1 MHSCKANGPWG
12 KQVGKPRRCL
22 RENNSVRGSK
32 GCFFIE
38 YLLCLV
44 LLLLGNSSAG
54 QIAYKP
60 VKGQK
65 VMVQISLKENQILL
79 QKKKTI
85 TRAKRCDLTNIL
97 GDDIRGSF
105 ANEEKNCSQRLKTPP
120 DNRT

>member
-1 MHSCKANGPWG
+1 MHSCNANGPWG

-22 RENNSVRGSK
+22 RENNSVRESK

-54 QIAYKP
+54 QIAYEP

-79 QKKKTI
+79 QKKRQLQEPKDVI
-85 TRAKRCDLTNIL
+85 
-97 GDDIRGSF
+97 
-105 ANEEKNCSQRLKTPP
+105 
-120 DNRT
+120 